1 MLYSRKVRG
10 DKMKRLILMIPAVIL
25 FITIAV
31 VGIGKI
37 MPPKTN
43 ATLSDNANLP
53 DANFTDCKVEVLDVT
68 SGIPLGELNSQ
79 DTKYFISIMKAM
91 ELSGEIKEHH
101 LVAPGSY
108 NNEYL
113 ITLSGGEKVYF
124 GQGVGTNEDSS
135 NYCFVY
141 INGKSYGINN
151 PAVLNAL
158 YVIKENFSFYN
169 K

>member
-1 MLYSRKVRG
+1 MHCLSRIL
-10 DKMKRLILMIPAVIL
+10 LIAC
-25 FITIAV
+25 FE
-31 VGIGKI
+31 G
-37 MPPKTN
+37 
-43 ATLSDNANLP
+43 SD
-53 DANFTDCKVEVLDVT
+53 
-68 SGIPLGELNSQ
+68 
-79 DTKYFISIMKAM
+79 Y
-91 ELSGEIKEHH
+91 

-169 K
+169 R